1 MIQGLLGKYP
11 NRFLLQSFLLI
22 CSFIQHLVPEGLL
35 LPLEGT
41 EMDEW
46 HKSSSL
52 ETLVEL
58 KGKGTC
64 KHSSAK
70 MEPCTREM
78 EKRGTDGKGD
88 QGSRERTLRE
98 RQLEL

>member
-11 NRFLLQSFLLI
+11 SRFLLQSFLLI

-35 LPLEGT
+35 LSLEGT

-58 KGKGTC
+58 KGKGPC

-70 MEPCTREM
+70 MEPCTRRRKREELM
-78 EKRGTDGKGD
+78 EKRVRGAGG
-88 QGSRERTLRE
+88 GS
-98 RQLEL
+98 